1 MNDET
6 TVVGESPFV
15 LPEPRGTALPP
26 ETSDLEGPFEVP
38 VASETRS
45 ASTTATPSR
54 RRYATWSDADD
65 QAKRRNARDQ
75 VISGR
80 PLTDKNVLVYAPPAG
95 RNERIFVL
103 QNFKI
108 DGAALRG
115 DHRAYLAVVAS
126 WMARGGKWRIF
137 AEAHSSRTGTRR
149 HDDLLSEDRYLATR
163 AWLETE
169 LQRHG
174 VNMSRVRIAGEGVGF
189 RHSPLPGEDPMAR
202 SVYAIVQPDPSSNP
216 PQAWPPKTIPTRW
229 PPTPTPGDLTVDD
242 FMEAVQ
248 AAESANPSDSPEQ
261 SLTRF
266 RQLYYPG
273 TDPESL
279 TIREAAFDRLLPDA
293 PFLLPDGTRRILTSK
308 GMDRTH
314 FNDSR
319 STLPRTQPPDI
330 HSITPVPISSMRSA
344 PVSALDTFC

>member
-1 MNDET
+1 MT
-6 TVVGESPFV
+6 TCFQRIVTSRRELGSRPNCRGMASICRECASPAKVSVFGIRLCRV
-15 LPEPRGTALPP
+15 KIPWRVR
-26 ETSDLEGPFEVP
+26 S
-38 VASETRS
+38 TRS
-45 ASTTATPSR
+45 FSPILR
-54 RRYATWSDADD
+54 RIRL
-65 QAKRRNARDQ
+65 KR
-75 VISGR
+75 GR
-80 PLTDKNVLVYAPPAG
+80 PRPFRPAG
-95 RNERIFVL
+95 RL
-103 QNFKI
+103 
-108 DGAALRG
+108 
-115 DHRAYLAVVAS
+115 HR
-126 WMARGGKWRIF
+126 
-137 AEAHSSRTGTRR
+137 RR
-149 HDDLLSEDRYLATR
+149 A
-163 AWLETE
+163 
-169 LQRHG
+169 
-174 VNMSRVRIAGEGVGF
+174 
-189 RHSPLPGEDPMAR
+189 
-202 SVYAIVQPDPSSNP
+202 
-216 PQAWPPKTIPTRW
+216 
-229 PPTPTPGDLTVDD
+229 DLTVDD

>member
-1 MNDET
+1 
-6 TVVGESPFV
+6 
-15 LPEPRGTALPP
+15 
-26 ETSDLEGPFEVP
+26 
-38 VASETRS
+38 
-45 ASTTATPSR
+45 
-54 RRYATWSDADD
+54 
-65 QAKRRNARDQ
+65 
-75 VISGR
+75 
-80 PLTDKNVLVYAPPAG
+80 
-95 RNERIFVL
+95 
-103 QNFKI
+103 
-108 DGAALRG
+108 
-115 DHRAYLAVVAS
+115 
-126 WMARGGKWRIF
+126 MARSGKWRIF

-149 HDDLLSEDRYLATR
+149 HDDLLPEDRYLATR

-279 TIREAAFDRLLPDA
+279 TIREAAFDRLHPRCALPSSGWNPTHTHLKRHGSN
-293 PFLLPDGTRRILTSK
+293 PFSTTRAAR
-308 GMDRTH
+308 
-314 FNDSR
+314 SR
-319 STLPRTQPPDI
+319 EPNPRT
-330 HSITPVPISSMRSA
+330 SIR
-344 PVSALDTFC
+344 